1 MCWACP
7 FSQERRRC
15 HGGRKRVARSLS
27 FSQVCARCHGGRKA
41 PKGCLSG
48 AGELASGKR
57 ERTHYIERALF
68 AGAPPLPWR
77 EKARCAEFVL
87 FTGMRIVMVG
97 EKRRRDVCPTR
108 RSGRRRIAPGA
119 SLFTGV
125 RVVMVGE
132 KRRVDVC
139 PAHGNPSGEAGEG
152 ALRRACPFSQA
163 RHRCHSGGKVSKG
176 CIPGTEKRLSEKREK
191 VCCAECALFAG
202 APPLP

>member
-87 FTGMRIVMVG
+87 FTGMRVVMARK
-97 EKRRRDVCPTR
+97 KRRRDAFPAQGSGFR
-108 RSGRRRIAPGA
+108 ENGRRRIAPGA

-125 RVVMVGE
+125 RVAM
-132 KRRVDVC
+132 
-139 PAHGNPSGEAGEG
+139 
-152 ALRRACPFSQA
+152 A
-163 RHRCHSGGKVSKG
+163 RESAEWISVQRMETL
-176 CIPGTEKRLSEKREK
+176 PEKREK
-191 VCCAECALFAG
+191 ARCAGHVLFHSYIAVAMARESAEWMLVRHGKAG
-202 APPLP
+202 ESVLR